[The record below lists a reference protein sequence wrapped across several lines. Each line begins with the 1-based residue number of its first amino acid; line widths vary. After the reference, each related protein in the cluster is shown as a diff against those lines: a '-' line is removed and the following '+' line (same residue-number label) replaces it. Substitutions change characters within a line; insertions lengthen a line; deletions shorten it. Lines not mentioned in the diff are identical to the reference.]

1 MIIKKT
7 NKDSLS
13 LILKPNKSSSVSQ
26 NFIFFGFLSLLCLTF
41 GIGFFILG
49 ATMILPFAGLEIIAL
64 IAVLRINRN
73 WVNQSEEI
81 YLDKLFVKF
90 KKGRNEFA
98 FDRFLS
104 KFSVV
109 DYKTKKRLFIT
120 SGNQKLEIGSFLN
133 EDDVEEL
140 IDLLKNK
147 VSELNFS

>member
-1 MIIKKT
+1 M
-7 NKDSLS
+7 
-13 LILKPNKSSSVSQ
+13 
-26 NFIFFGFLSLLCLTF
+26 
-41 GIGFFILG
+41 
-49 ATMILPFAGLEIIAL
+49 
-64 IAVLRINRN
+64 
-73 WVNQSEEI
+73 
-81 YLDKLFVKF
+81 F